1 MDPYYRESFYELFNW
16 EIRAIQGR
24 NFRPESHLDIFKL
37 INIGIGMKRMKRKYF
52 EFLRNLQIER
62 EA

>member
-1 MDPYYRESFYELFNW
+1 MNFLIEKFGPS
-16 EIRAIQGR
+16 RA
-24 NFRPESHLDIFKL
+24 ESHLDIFKL